1 MQFNLQ
7 TFTTEKLK
15 ELLEAKL
22 AIEVKKRTEV
32 QVLAIEAIQDELKNR
47 GVV

>member
-22 AIEVKKRTEV
+22 AIEVSKRTDV
-32 QVLAIEAIQDELKNR
+32 QVLAIEAIQDELKSR
-47 GVV
+47 GG